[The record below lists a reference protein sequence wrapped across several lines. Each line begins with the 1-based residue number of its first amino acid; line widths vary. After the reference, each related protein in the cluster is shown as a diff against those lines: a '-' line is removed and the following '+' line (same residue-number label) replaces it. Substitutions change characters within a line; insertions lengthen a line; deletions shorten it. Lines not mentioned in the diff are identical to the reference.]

1 MSEVMMRKD
10 LAEEELL
17 VPASTTFSDYDT
29 RDEPVIYLSEQD
41 LEGAQEY
48 DNGVDPDAHP
58 FIVVK
63 LKDGRVFYMAGAD
76 LDWINEEEV

>member
-10 LAEEELL
+10 LAEEKYT

-29 RDEPVIYLSEQD
+29 QDEPITYLSAED
-41 LEGAQEY
+41 LEGAHEY

-63 LKDGRVFYMAGAD
+63 LKDGRVFYMIGAD
-76 LDWINEEEV
+76 LDWIIEEK

>member
-10 LAEEELL
+10 LAEEGLL
-17 VPASTTFSDYDT
+17 VPASATFSKYDT
-29 RDEPVIYLSEQD
+29 QDEPVIYLSEQD

-63 LKDGRVFYMAGAD
+63 LKNGQVFYMVGAD
-76 LDWINEEEV
+76 LDWIEEEV